1 MKTALVL
8 GATGLV
14 GRQLI
19 QQLLDHPAYDKVVAL
34 VRRPLDVTHPK
45 LHTEI
50 VNFDKPDADK
60 IRGDDMF
67 CALGTTLKAAG
78 SKEAQF
84 RIDCE
89 YPAAFARLGKE
100 NGVRKF
106 MLVSSVG
113 SDAHSSNFYLRTKG
127 DLEQRLQGLGFESLI
142 IARPSFLLGHR
153 QESRPGERAGI
164 VLAQWLKPLI
174 PRRYRGVQV
183 SAVAATLISA
193 ANSGGKGMQII
204 ENEKLS

>member
-19 QQLLDHPAYDKVVAL
+19 QQLLDHPGYDRVVAL
-34 VRRPLDVTHPK
+34 VRRPMDLAHPK

-50 VNFDKPDADK
+50 VDFDKPDAEK

-89 YPAAFARLGKE
+89 YPAAFAKMGKE

-142 IARPSFLLGHR
+142 IARPSFLLGNR

-174 PRRYRGVQV
+174 PKRYRGVQV
-183 SAVAATLISA
+183 SDVAKALIAA
-193 ANSGGKGMQII
+193 ANDGGRGMRVM
-204 ENEKLS
+204 ENETLS

>member
-14 GRQLI
+14 GHQLI
-19 QQLLDHPAYDKVVAL
+19 QQLLDHPAYDRVVAL
-34 VRRPLDVTHPK
+34 VRRPMDMTHPK
-45 LHTEI
+45 LHIEI
-50 VNFDKPDADK
+50 VDFDKPDADK

-67 CALGTTLKAAG
+67 CALGTTLKVAG

-89 YPAAFARLGKE
+89 YPATFARMGKE
-100 NGVRKF
+100 NGVRRF

-113 SDAHSSNFYLRTKG
+113 ADAQSSNFYLCTKG

-142 IARPSFLLGHR
+142 IARPSFLLGDR
-153 QESRPGERAGI
+153 QENRPGERAGI
-164 VLAQWLKPLI
+164 VLVQWLKPLI
-174 PRRYRGVQV
+174 PKRYRGVQV
-183 SAVAATLISA
+183 ADVAKALITA
-193 ANSGGKGMQII
+193 ANDGVMGKRVL

>member
-14 GRQLI
+14 GRQMM
-19 QQLLDHPAYDKVVAL
+19 QQLLENPAYETVVAL
-34 VRRPLDVTHPK
+34 VRRPLDVSHSK
-45 LHTEI
+45 LRTEI
-50 VNFDKPDADK
+50 IDFDNPNADQ

-78 SKEAQF
+78 SKEAQY

-89 YPAAFARLGKE
+89 YPATLAKIGHK
-100 NGVRKF
+100 NGVKKF

-113 SDAHSSNFYLRTKG
+113 ADAQSSNFYLRTKG
-127 DLEQRLQGLGFESLI
+127 DLEQQLQAMNFELLV
-142 IARPSFLLGHR
+142 IARPSFLLGDR
-153 QESRPGERAGI
+153 KENRVGEKIGI

-174 PRRYRGVQV
+174 PKRYQGIQA
-183 SAVAATLISA
+183 SDVAAALVAT
-193 ANSGGKGMQII
+193 ANAEGKGIRI
-204 ENEKLS
+204 LENEKLS